1 MYSSELQWKDVCVG
15 VTRSEGRNKRRK
27 NVTCLH
33 YPCPLCS
40 LQCQDLR
47 GLLRNFPKQ
56 AKATIAAQVGNSDCS
71 YQFIKTQFFVQAPEL
86 LVLQSQLVGDGYIK
100 VVLAPINI
108 FFPSLCFLV
117 QQKYFFCYKIR
128 KNEGLK
134 DFYQLR
140 LLYKNN
146 HLCIT
151 LWLCALLAAMTYT
164 VLQSVTIFLAFHLK

>member
-1 MYSSELQWKDVCVG
+1 MQMTLAQGKLFPCRRKGALAFRVTVGRFGAAIYACYSSELQWKDVCVG
-15 VTRSEGRNKRRK
+15 VTRPEGRNKRRK

-100 VVLAPINI
+100 VVLASIDI

-117 QQKYFFCYKIR
+117 QQKYFF
-128 KNEGLK
+128 
-134 DFYQLR
+134 
-140 LLYKNN
+140 LLQNMK
-146 HLCIT
+146 
-151 LWLCALLAAMTYT
+151 
-164 VLQSVTIFLAFHLK
+164 K

>member
-117 QQKYFFCYKIR
+117 QQKYFFFVTKYEKMKALRTLINSDFCIKITTCVSLC
-128 KNEGLK
+128 GCVH
-134 DFYQLR
+134 FQQL
-140 LLYKNN
+140 
-146 HLCIT
+146 
-151 LWLCALLAAMTYT
+151 
-164 VLQSVTIFLAFHLK
+164 